1 MSRRESQ
8 IIIVEETKESAHDRE
23 TSLKAIT
30 LELSVVKNNID
41 SNIVL
46 GNEQLANVKNE
57 LLQVHEDV
65 STVKE
70 KAQDEKNILN
80 ELVKERI
87 IKEEEYTDLL
97 RNIEEAKNKIHFIEK
112 DCLSTNNELQ
122 KQNKLLEIEN
132 ENIVHKH
139 TSTLA
144 TLQDKVAELNITEVN
159 LKSNIAILYK
169 KVEELDKEERN
180 IGDLTNTSS
189 QLSRDIVGN
198 TVVINALNNEITA
211 KNEEIA
217 SILSNVYEVRA
228 TFVEINREKDTLDE
242 EIRNRR
248 RALEILENRV
258 DYQVSKSQMDEVVS
272 LIKRK

>member
-189 QLSRDIVGN
+189 QLSRDVIGN

>member
-159 LKSNIAILYK
+159 LKSNIAILCK

-189 QLSRDIVGN
+189 QLSRDVIGN
-198 TVVINALNNEITA
+198 TVVIDALNNEITA

>member
-217 SILSNVYEVRA
+217 SILSSVYEVRA

>member
-189 QLSRDIVGN
+189 QLSRDVIGN
-198 TVVINALNNEITA
+198 TVVIDALNNEITA

>member
-189 QLSRDIVGN
+189 QLSRDVIGN
-198 TVVINALNNEITA
+198 TVVIDALNNEITA

-217 SILSNVYEVRA
+217 RVLSSVYEVRA

>member
-217 SILSNVYEVRA
+217 RVLSSVYEVRA